1 MSVVICK
8 ELVKRFGDQVAV
20 DHVNV
25 EIQDGEFMVFVG
37 PSGCGKTTTLRMIGG
52 LETVTAGDI
61 LIDDK
66 IVNRLAPRQRDIAM
80 VFQNYALYPHY
91 KVYDN
96 IAYPL
101 KLQKRPKQEIDQRV
115 REVAR
120 NLHVERLLDRW
131 PRQLSGGERQRVAL
145 GRAIVRKPRLYLMD
159 EPLSNL
165 DAKLRVQMRREIIHL
180 QRMLGTT
187 TIYVTHDQVEA
198 MTMGDRIMV
207 MRDGKVQQIGEPETL
222 YNYPGNVFVGGFI
235 GSPAMNVFQGR
246 LEASEQGVDLVSD
259 MGQFTLPPETI
270 ARILPADPASS
281 EGNVEAGAREV
292 IWGIRAEDIAICDA
306 KDSCMR
312 AVVDLVEGLGADAL
326 VTLTIGENIL
336 IMRTPSDLRPN
347 ENETVGLN
355 LNLHKVHLF
364 DPESEATI
372 LGRA

>member
-8 ELVKRFGDQVAV
+8 DLVKRFGDQLAV
-20 DHVNV
+20 DQVNV
-25 EIQDGEFMVFVG
+25 EIHDGEFMVFVG

-61 LIDDK
+61 LIDGK

-101 KLQKRPKQEIDQRV
+101 KLQKRPKDEIERRV
-115 REVAR
+115 LETAR
-120 NLHVERLLDRW
+120 ILDVERLLQRW

-180 QRMLGTT
+180 QRMLSTT

-207 MRDGKVQQIGEPETL
+207 MRDGRVQQIGAPETL
-222 YNYPGNVFVGGFI
+222 YNHPANIFVGGFI
-235 GSPAMNVFQGR
+235 GSPAMNVFAGR
-246 LEASEQGVDLVSD
+246 LEASPQGLALVSD
-259 MGQFTLPPETI
+259 VGRFILPPQLA
-270 ARILPADPASS
+270 ARILPAEPAATN
-281 EGNVEAGAREV
+281 GHGGAGPREV
-292 IWGIRAEDIAICDA
+292 MWGIRAEDVTLTNADTP
-306 KDSCMR
+306 R
-312 AVVDLVEGLGADAL
+312 AMVDLVEGLGADAH
-326 VTLTIGENIL
+326 VTLAIGTNIL
-336 IMRTPSDLRPN
+336 VVRTPSDARPN

-355 LNLHKVHLF
+355 LNLLKLHLF
-364 DPESEATI
+364 DPQSEATI
-372 LGRA
+372 LRPA

>member
-8 ELVKRFGDQVAV
+8 DLVKRFGDSLAV

-25 EIQDGEFMVFVG
+25 EIHDGEFMVFVG

-52 LETVTAGDI
+52 LESVTAGDI
-61 LIDDK
+61 LIDGK

-101 KLQKRPKQEIDQRV
+101 KLQKRPKEEVERRV
-115 REVAR
+115 LETAR
-120 NLHVERLLDRW
+120 ILDVERLLQRW

-180 QRMLGTT
+180 QRMLSTT

-207 MRDGKVQQIGEPETL
+207 MRDGKVQQIGEPETV
-222 YNYPGNVFVGGFI
+222 YNHPANIFVGGFI
-235 GSPAMNVFQGR
+235 GSPAMNVLSGR
-246 LEASEQGVDLVSD
+246 LEAGPQGVELVSD
-259 MGQFTLPPETI
+259 VGRFSLPPQM
-270 ARILPADPASS
+270 ASRIQSN
-281 EGNVEAGAREV
+281 EGTGPREV
-292 IWGIRAEDIAICDA
+292 VWGIRAEDIALCAADA
-306 KDSCMR
+306 GCTR
-312 AVVDLVEGLGADAL
+312 ALVDLVEGLGSDAL
-326 VTLTIGENIL
+326 VTLTIGDGVIV
-336 IMRTPSDLRPN
+336 MRTPSDARPK
-347 ENETVGLN
+347 ENETVGLTLN
-355 LNLHKVHLF
+355 LNKLHLF

-372 LGRA
+372 LRQV